1 MVLLQFASNQL
12 ECRRFSGAI
21 AADQANALARLD
33 CKISLGQYFLVSEVQ
48 RHRFKTNQGHSIAGP
63 AKMGSSDAK
72 AEGYTLKPRPCW
84 LIGIEQKC
92 PPPYCATVAGTY
104 GEQVN
109 DDKLIDLESKLA
121 HQEYLLAELNDVV
134 TSQQAQITQLE
145 TLCRSLIDRVK
156 SLSESGVAAADEKP
170 PHY

>member
-1 MVLLQFASNQL
+1 
-12 ECRRFSGAI
+12 
-21 AADQANALARLD
+21 
-33 CKISLGQYFLVSEVQ
+33 
-48 RHRFKTNQGHSIAGP
+48 
-63 AKMGSSDAK
+63 
-72 AEGYTLKPRPCW
+72 
-84 LIGIEQKC
+84 
-92 PPPYCATVAGTY
+92 VAGTY

-156 SLSESGVAAADEKP
+156 SLSEPGVAAADEKP